1 MPLSDE
7 LWSDCWSALIFTC
20 GDKDIMK
27 SLSKGRNKPLPGE
40 AYQGKVNPGEIRPI
54 PREINPV
61 VRVYLLSSGLVRI

>member
-7 LWSDCWSALIFTC
+7 LWSDCWTALIFTC

-40 AYQGKVNPGEIRPI
+40 AYQGKVNPGEIHPI
-54 PREINPV
+54 QIHPREKNPV
-61 VRVYLLSSGLVRI
+61 VRVYL